1 MAQQSIRGGVACC
14 GVEAEYL
21 ALAFLSDREGAGW
34 LSACRMSN
42 PARTGVTSAGVLVVA
57 TVIALAPR
65 GARGAVVM
73 GAAPGMWGCMAARS
87 SATSSTAA
95 ASVGDGTGGGR
106 LHWHIPLV
114 PFNCAAV
121 TYSTE
126 AVSGR
131 RVQTARFNG
140 GTSQEDS
147 VVLITPISS
156 KSPYVHI

>member
-1 MAQQSIRGGVACC
+1 MSASRRGGVLLGRVLTRWEWQLRAVGLQAIPMAQQSIRGGVACC

-87 SATSSTAA
+87 SATSSTVA
-95 ASVGDGTGGGR
+95 ASVGDSTGGGR

-121 TYSTE
+121 TY
-126 AVSGR
+126 
-131 RVQTARFNG
+131 
-140 GTSQEDS
+140 
-147 VVLITPISS
+147 
-156 KSPYVHI
+156 